1 MSTNAPAGWY
11 PQQDGTERWWDGQA
25 WTAHSR
31 PVPPPPT
38 TPYPAAGQGTGQY
51 AGLYAS
57 QYAGQYPGQ
66 YGAEPGSPGHASSP
80 YSSWTATPGA
90 AYGVA
95 PKNPAVSLLAS
106 FFIPGLGTMLNGEV
120 NKGVGI
126 LVGYILCLFT
136 FFLIVPLL
144 VAVVLWVWGMVDA
157 YQGAQAWNR
166 RHGILS

>member
-11 PQQDGTERWWDGQA
+11 PQQDGTERWWDGQS

-38 TPYPAAGQGTGQY
+38 TPYAATGQHGTDLGTP
-51 AGLYAS
+51 AHVA
-57 QYAGQYPGQ
+57 
-66 YGAEPGSPGHASSP
+66 SP
-80 YSSWTATPGA
+80 YAAWTPAPTSYA
-90 AYGVA
+90 VA

-126 LVGYILCLFT
+126 LVGYFLCLFT

-144 VAVVLWVWGMVDA
+144 VAVGLWVWGMVDA
-157 YQGAQAWNR
+157 YQGAQGWNR